1 MSNQNITVVIAS
13 FYSSEKIIECL
24 NSIDQN
30 IKVIVIENSNDQ
42 NLKKKIVSDF
52 KNVEVILSESNLGYG
67 CANNLGLL
75 KVKTNY
81 ALIINPDVILKK
93 NAITNFFITVKKIPN
108 FGIIAPISKNEKYQN
123 FNLKLDNQLK
133 EVENVKGFAMFLNMK
148 SIKEVGFF
156 DTNFFIYFEEIDL
169 CKRLRSKNIKIYI
182 DPSIETNHLGGASHN
197 VRLNTQMELSRN
209 WHWMWSSFYFH
220 KKHYGYVSAFLKIL
234 PKFFSSV
241 IKFLFYSIMFNTLK
255 KNIYRCR
262 LQGIINS
269 LLLKKSSYR
278 PNIQ

>member
-1 MSNQNITVVIAS
+1 MSYQNITVVIAS
-13 FYSSEKIIECL
+13 FHSSEKILECL

-30 IKVIVIENSNDQ
+30 VKVIVIENSNDQ
-42 NLKKKIVSDF
+42 NLKKKIVSDY

-93 NAITNFFITVKKIPN
+93 NAITNFFLTIQKVPN

-182 DPSIETNHLGGASHN
+182 DPTIETNHLGGASHN
-197 VRLNTQMELSRN
+197 DRLNTQMELSRN

-241 IKFLFYSIMFNTLK
+241 IKFLFYSMMFNTLK

-278 PNIQ
+278 PKIQ

>member
-1 MSNQNITVVIAS
+1 MLNQNITVVIAS
-13 FYSSEKIIECL
+13 FHSSEKIIECL
-24 NSIDQN
+24 NSIDEN

-42 NLKKKIVSDF
+42 NLKKKIVSDY

-197 VRLNTQMELSRN
+197 ARLNTQMELSRN

-241 IKFLFYSIMFNTLK
+241 IKFLFYSITFNTLK

>member
-1 MSNQNITVVIAS
+1 MSYQNITVVIAS
-13 FYSSEKIIECL
+13 FHSSEKILKCL

-42 NLKKKIVSDF
+42 NLKKKIVSDY

-93 NAITNFFITVKKIPN
+93 NAITNFFITIQKIPN

-182 DPSIETNHLGGASHN
+182 DPTIETNHLGGASHN
-197 VRLNTQMELSRN
+197 DRLNTQMELSRN

-241 IKFLFYSIMFNTLK
+241 IKFLFYSMMFNTLK

-278 PNIQ
+278 PKIQ

>member
-1 MSNQNITVVIAS
+1 MSYQNITVVIAS
-13 FYSSEKIIECL
+13 FHSSEKILECL

-42 NLKKKIVSDF
+42 NLKKKIVSDY
-52 KNVEVILSESNLGYG
+52 KNVEVILSENNLGYG

-93 NAITNFFITVKKIPN
+93 NAITNFFITIQKIPN

-182 DPSIETNHLGGASHN
+182 DPTIETNHLGGASHN

-278 PNIQ
+278 PKIQ

>member
-1 MSNQNITVVIAS
+1 MSYQNITVVIAS
-13 FYSSEKIIECL
+13 FHSSEKILKCL

-42 NLKKKIVSDF
+42 NLKKKIVSDY

-93 NAITNFFITVKKIPN
+93 NAITNFFLTIQKVPN

-182 DPSIETNHLGGASHN
+182 DPTIETNHLGGASHN

-241 IKFLFYSIMFNTLK
+241 IKFLFYSMMFNTLK

-278 PNIQ
+278 PKIQ

>member
-13 FYSSEKIIECL
+13 FHSSEKIIECL

-42 NLKKKIVSDF
+42 NLKKKIVSDY

-93 NAITNFFITVKKIPN
+93 NAITNFFLTVKKIPN

-123 FNLKLDNQLK
+123 FNLKLDNELK

-197 VRLNTQMELSRN
+197 ARLNTQMELSRN

-241 IKFLFYSIMFNTLK
+241 IKFLFYSITFNTLK

>member
-42 NLKKKIVSDF
+42 NLKKKIVSDY

-93 NAITNFFITVKKIPN
+93 NAITNFFITAKKIPN

-123 FNLKLDNQLK
+123 FNLKLDNELK

-241 IKFLFYSIMFNTLK
+241 IKFLFYSITFNTLK

>member
-1 MSNQNITVVIAS
+1 M
-13 FYSSEKIIECL
+13 
-24 NSIDQN
+24 
-30 IKVIVIENSNDQ
+30 
-42 NLKKKIVSDF
+42 
-52 KNVEVILSESNLGYG
+52 
-67 CANNLGLL
+67 
-75 KVKTNY
+75 
-81 ALIINPDVILKK
+81 
-93 NAITNFFITVKKIPN
+93 
-108 FGIIAPISKNEKYQN
+108 
-123 FNLKLDNQLK
+123 DNQLK

-182 DPSIETNHLGGASHN
+182 DPTIETNHLGGASHN
-197 VRLNTQMELSRN
+197 DRLNTQMELSRN

-241 IKFLFYSIMFNTLK
+241 IKFLFYSMMFNTLK

-278 PNIQ
+278 PKIQ

>member
-1 MSNQNITVVIAS
+1 MSYQNITVVIAS
-13 FYSSEKIIECL
+13 FHSSEKILKCL

-42 NLKKKIVSDF
+42 NLKKKIVSDY
-52 KNVEVILSESNLGYG
+52 KNVEVILSENNLGYG

-93 NAITNFFITVKKIPN
+93 NAITNFFITIQKIPN

-182 DPSIETNHLGGASHN
+182 DPTIETNHLGGASHN

-209 WHWMWSSFYFH
+209 WHRMWSSFYFH

-278 PNIQ
+278 PKIQ

>member
-13 FYSSEKIIECL
+13 FHSSEKILECL

-42 NLKKKIVSDF
+42 NLKKKIVSDY

-93 NAITNFFITVKKIPN
+93 NAITNFFLTIKKIPN

-182 DPSIETNHLGGASHN
+182 DPSIETNHLGGASHD

-220 KKHYGYVSAFLKIL
+220 KKHYGYISAFLKIL

>member
-1 MSNQNITVVIAS
+1 MSYQNITVVIAS
-13 FYSSEKIIECL
+13 FHSSEKILECL

-42 NLKKKIVSDF
+42 NLKKKIVSDY

-93 NAITNFFITVKKIPN
+93 NAITNFFITIQKIPN

-182 DPSIETNHLGGASHN
+182 DPTIETNHLGGASHN
-197 VRLNTQMELSRN
+197 DRLNTQMELSRN

-278 PNIQ
+278 PKIQ

>member
-1 MSNQNITVVIAS
+1 MSYQNITVVIAS
-13 FYSSEKIIECL
+13 FHSSEKILKCL

-42 NLKKKIVSDF
+42 NLKKKIVSDY

-93 NAITNFFITVKKIPN
+93 NAITNFFITIQKIPN

-182 DPSIETNHLGGASHN
+182 DPTIETNHLGGASHN
-197 VRLNTQMELSRN
+197 DRLNTQMELSRN

-278 PNIQ
+278 PKIQ